1 MKLTNAQL
9 KAFDEWLF
17 DYHSVDKKIAE
28 RKLEIQTQREY
39 DENVGGGRSSNIS
52 KVTEELVIKW
62 SRDGRIKALESF
74 KKAVQETF
82 NMLDDELQTI
92 FNLRWGIGSCNTWE
106 EISHKTHISKTN
118 IYLKRERIL
127 SIFAEKMGK

>member
-17 DYHSVDKKIAE
+17 DYQVVDKKIAE
-28 RKLEIQTQREY
+28 RKLEIQTQHEY
-39 DENVGGGRSSNIS
+39 DDNVGGGRSSNIA
-52 KVTEELVIKW
+52 KVTEELVVKW
-62 SRDGRIKALESF
+62 NCDGRIKALESF

-82 NMLDDELQTI
+82 DVLDDELKSI

-106 EISHKTHISKTN
+106 EISCKTHISRPQV
-118 IYLKRERIL
+118 YRKRERIL
-127 SIFAEKMGK
+127 TLFAEKIGK